1 MPNHTGRSAPR
12 AGDIMYLSNYHI
24 ADRLVIEVPEIIDI
38 ANTGQVAAG
47 LQGLLREPEA
57 NGVVID
63 LRAPIITVAGLQTLL
78 SCQRTAREHGVT
90 LSVAA
95 DRPMVR
101 KAFRLTGVHRTI
113 PLHSSL
119 EDALAA

>member
-1 MPNHTGRSAPR
+1 MN
-12 AGDIMYLSNYHI
+12 LSNYHI

-38 ANTGQVAAG
+38 ANTDQVAAG
-47 LQGLLREPEA
+47 LQGLLRAPGA
-57 NGVVID
+57 CRIVID
-63 LRAPIITVAGLQTLL
+63 LRAPLITVAGLQTLL
-78 SCQRTAREHGVT
+78 HCQRTARARGMT

-113 PLHSSL
+113 PVHSSL
-119 EDALAA
+119 AAALEAA

>member
-1 MPNHTGRSAPR
+1 MN
-12 AGDIMYLSNYHI
+12 LSNYRI
-24 ADRLVIEVPEIIDI
+24 ADQLVIEVPEIIDI

-47 LQGLLREPEA
+47 LQGLLRAPEA
-57 NGVVID
+57 SGVVID

-78 SCQRTAREHGVT
+78 RCQRTARERGMT

-101 KAFRLTGVHRTI
+101 KAFQLTGVHRAI
-113 PLHSSL
+113 PVHSSL
-119 EDALAA
+119 EDALAAV

>member
-1 MPNHTGRSAPR
+1 MN
-12 AGDIMYLSNYHI
+12 LSTYRV

-38 ANTGQVAAG
+38 ANNHQMAEG
-47 LQGLLREPEA
+47 LQEGLLHAPPA
-57 NGVVID
+57 DGVVID

-78 SCQRTAREHGVT
+78 RCQRTARERGVT

-119 EDALAA
+119 ADALAAA

>member
-1 MPNHTGRSAPR
+1 MNLP
-12 AGDIMYLSNYHI
+12 NYHI

-38 ANTGQVAAG
+38 ANNHQMAAG
-47 LQGLLREPEA
+47 LQGLLRAPA
-57 NGVVID
+57 ADGVVID

-78 SCQRTAREHGVT
+78 RCQRTARERGVT
-90 LSVAA
+90 LSVAT

-113 PLHSSL
+113 PVHSSL
-119 EDALAA
+119 ADALAA